1 VKSTQGDE
9 KMSEPGGS
17 PKDTFKQV
25 FQIGAVVRDLDK
37 SVKVLSEVFGI
48 GPFNRIEDWP
58 PSDRPDYQLYYYGEP
73 GDFTARMAFVD
84 LGQVELELIQPLEGK
99 SIWSDFLEEHGEG
112 IHHIRFNTPDHEPVI
127 EYLAQNGIGVSQ
139 MGSGLRPGTFW
150 VNFDT
155 EDKVGFTIEIMK
167 ALPGT
172 SGKTP
177 KIVGDKAQS

>member
-1 VKSTQGDE
+1 MAQAAD
-9 KMSEPGGS
+9 S
-17 PKDTFKQV
+17 PRDIFKQV
-25 FQIGAVVRDLDK
+25 VQIGVVVKDLDR
-37 SVKVLSEVFGI
+37 SIEFLSEVFGI
-48 GPFNRIEDWP
+48 GPFNRVDDWP
-58 PSDRPDYQLYYYGEP
+58 PPARDDYELYYHGKP

-99 SIWSDFLEEHGEG
+99 SIWSDFLEERGQG
-112 IHHIRFNTPDHEPVI
+112 IHHIRFNASDHEPVM
-127 EYLAQNGIGVSQ
+127 EYLARQGIGVSQ

-155 EDKVGFTIEIMK
+155 EESVGFTIEIMK

-177 KIVGDKAQS
+177 RVDEGSTQG

>member
-1 VKSTQGDE
+1 
-9 KMSEPGGS
+9 MMPEPASS

-25 FQIGAVVRDLDK
+25 VQIGAVVKDLDR
-37 SVKVLSEVFGI
+37 SIKVLSDVFGI
-48 GPFNRIEDWP
+48 GPFSRIDDWP
-58 PSDRPDYQLYYYGEP
+58 PDRPDYQLYYRGEP
-73 GDFTARMAFVD
+73 GKFTARMAFVD

-112 IHHIRFNTPDHEPVI
+112 IHHIRFNTPDHDPVI
-127 EYLAQNGIGVSQ
+127 EYLAQHGIGVSQ
-139 MGSGLRPGTFW
+139 MGSGIRPGTFW

-155 EDKVGFTIEIMK
+155 EETLGFTIEIMK

-177 KIVGDKAQS
+177 EIVDGEVQP